1 MELGYGKSEEIHDFN
16 KLRESF
22 LNHMNNISLLLED
35 SPLFNKKEYYDF
47 LTVYDMTEYL
57 FKDKNLILSNK
68 SFIKNILKRFEDLI
82 FNKNSME
89 NNGEIALYRTEYD
102 NFLRFLEERE
112 EYFLFEIYHY
122 NGTDMELITK
132 IANKL

>member
-1 MELGYGKSEEIHDFN
+1 
-16 KLRESF
+16 
-22 LNHMNNISLLLED
+22 MNNISLLLED

>member
-1 MELGYGKSEEIHDFN
+1 ME
-16 KLRESF
+16 
-22 LNHMNNISLLLED
+22 
-35 SPLFNKKEYYDF
+35 
-47 LTVYDMTEYL
+47 
-57 FKDKNLILSNK
+57 
-68 SFIKNILKRFEDLI
+68 
-82 FNKNSME
+82 NSME